1 MMKGAEQTR
10 FENILFDLQ
19 NQIVQKNEFSKFEA
33 VTKLYKNGES
43 VATKR
48 TTISGSRFKFY
59 EA

>member
-1 MMKGAEQTR
+1 MKSTEQTR

-19 NQIVQKNEFSKFEA
+19 NQIVQKNEFRKIEA
-33 VTKLYKNGES
+33 VTKLYKNGQL

-59 EA
+59 ES

>member
-1 MMKGAEQTR
+1 MKSTEQTR

-19 NQIVQKNEFSKFEA
+19 NQIVQKNEFSKIEA
-33 VTKLYKNGES
+33 VTKLYKNGEL

-48 TTISGSRFKFY
+48 TTIAGSRFKFY